1 MDEKDRAYKE
11 ITERRLRFLINL
23 LYFGVVIAIFVIVAR
38 YLFLWMLPFVMAFVV
53 AAGLQKPIGWL
64 VRKTRISKKVFSVI
78 LVVLFVLLLAG
89 VVAVI
94 GWRLVLSIIN
104 FVKDKDN
111 ISMIEKYINSI
122 SGTTNNFVLS
132 ISNIIS
138 EDAASAL
145 QGAIKSVSSN
155 LIEFLSGFFADIAGS
170 AAAATTRL
178 PLLLVS
184 FIIWVI
190 ASIFLTIDYQAVK
203 SFIFRQIPQR
213 HAETVM
219 IIKNLCTDTIF
230 KIIRAYLLMML
241 ITFAE
246 LSVSFSILRIPY
258 PFLLGALI
266 AVVDVL
272 PVLGTGTVL
281 IPWALVNLL
290 IGNPKMFIG
299 LGLTYVAVTV
309 IRNIIE
315 PRLISHQIGLNPLV
329 TLFFMF
335 LGLRA
340 AGIFGMLLFPVIVM
354 IIIQLQNSGRIRL
367 WK

>member
-94 GWRLVLSIIN
+94 GWQVVLSIIN

-170 AAAATTRL
+170 AAAATQGFPAACELYNLGYRTHFPDHRL
-178 PLLLVS
+178 S
-184 FIIWVI
+184 
-190 ASIFLTIDYQAVK
+190 AVK

-213 HAETVM
+213 HA
-219 IIKNLCTDTIF
+219 K
-230 KIIRAYLLMML
+230 
-241 ITFAE
+241 
-246 LSVSFSILRIPY
+246 
-258 PFLLGALI
+258 
-266 AVVDVL
+266 
-272 PVLGTGTVL
+272 
-281 IPWALVNLL
+281 
-290 IGNPKMFIG
+290 
-299 LGLTYVAVTV
+299 
-309 IRNIIE
+309 
-315 PRLISHQIGLNPLV
+315 PL
-329 TLFFMF
+329 
-335 LGLRA
+335 
-340 AGIFGMLLFPVIVM
+340 
-354 IIIQLQNSGRIRL
+354 
-367 WK
+367 

>member
-1 MDEKDRAYKE
+1 M
-11 ITERRLRFLINL
+11 
-23 LYFGVVIAIFVIVAR
+23 IAIFVIVAR

-170 AAAATTRL
+170 AAPHHKL
-178 PLLLVS
+178 PCCL
-184 FIIWVI
+184 
-190 ASIFLTIDYQAVK
+190 
-203 SFIFRQIPQR
+203 
-213 HAETVM
+213 
-219 IIKNLCTDTIF
+219 
-230 KIIRAYLLMML
+230 
-241 ITFAE
+241 
-246 LSVSFSILRIPY
+246 
-258 PFLLGALI
+258 
-266 AVVDVL
+266 
-272 PVLGTGTVL
+272 
-281 IPWALVNLL
+281 
-290 IGNPKMFIG
+290 
-299 LGLTYVAVTV
+299 
-309 IRNIIE
+309 
-315 PRLISHQIGLNPLV
+315 
-329 TLFFMF
+329 
-335 LGLRA
+335 
-340 AGIFGMLLFPVIVM
+340 
-354 IIIQLQNSGRIRL
+354 
-367 WK
+367 

>member
-111 ISMIEKYINSI
+111 ISMIEKDINSI

-184 FIIWVI
+184 FIIWGI
-190 ASIFLTIDYQAVK
+190 AAIFLTIDYQAVK

-213 HAETVM
+213 HAETIM

-230 KIIRAYLLMML
+230 KIIRAYLLLIL

-258 PFLLGALI
+258 PFLLAALI
-266 AVVDVL
+266 AVVDIL